1 MGMGVKQHMLAD
13 QVQHL
18 IAIVAYMA
26 VVIAIGVVFAKR
38 ANKNTEAYFLG
49 GRTLGPWVSAFSAE
63 ASDMSGWLLMG
74 LPGLAYWSGLASA
87 GWTAIGLAIGTYL
100 NWLIVS
106 KRLRRYSVQVDAITI
121 PDFFSRR
128 FHEDKRVLMTIASV
142 MIIVFFTPYAGSC
155 LMACGKLFS
164 QLFGAEYNTMVI
176 VAALF
181 VLTYTFLGGFLAE
194 STSDFMQAI
203 VMILALV
210 LVVALGIAAAG
221 GLATVIDN
229 AKGIPGFL
237 SLVTSANPTGEAAS
251 GAALFGEA
259 SKYTGLAIA
268 SAMAWGLGYFG
279 MPQVL
284 LRFMGIRAEHELKRS
299 RRIATVWVV
308 ISLAT
313 AVAIGLIGRVLYSDA
328 YMVYG
333 SGNTENIFIL
343 MSTKL
348 LPPLLAGL
356 VCAGILAAAIS
367 SSDSYLL
374 ISASAVSKN
383 VWQGLIRKKASD
395 KEAMW
400 VSRVVLV
407 LITVFAIFVATGKNQ
422 VIFTIVD
429 FAWAGF
435 GAAFGPLMLFSLFW
449 KRTTYAGAI
458 AGMIAGGGMVFV
470 WNFFISKLGG
480 VWSIYELLPAF
491 LFACIVIV
499 VVSLLT
505 KKPDEKI
512 LAEFDAVSKKA
523 A

>member
-1 MGMGVKQHMLAD
+1 MPAANI
-13 QVQHL
+13 QHL

-26 VVIAIGVVFAKR
+26 VVIAIGIVFAKR

-106 KRLRRYSVQVDAITI
+106 KRLRRYSIAVDAITI
-121 PDFFSRR
+121 PDYFSNR
-128 FHEDKRVLMTIASV
+128 FHENKRVLMTIASV

-164 QLFGAEYNTMVI
+164 QLFGADYNTMVI

-194 STSDFMQAI
+194 STSDFMQAV
-203 VMILALV
+203 VMITALV
-210 LVVALGIAAAG
+210 LVVVLGVVAAG
-221 GLATVIDN
+221 GIRTVIEN
-229 AKGIPGFL
+229 AQKIPGFL
-237 SLVTSANPTGEAAS
+237 SLLTSASPTGEAAN
-251 GAALFGEA
+251 GVALFGDA
-259 SKYTGLAIA
+259 SKYSGLAVA

-284 LRFMGIRAEHELKRS
+284 LRFMGIRSEHELTRS
-299 RRIATVWVV
+299 RRIATIWVV

-313 AVAIGLIGRVLYSDA
+313 AVLIGIIGRVLFSDA
-328 YMVYG
+328 YLVYG

-343 MSTKL
+343 MSTEM

-356 VCAGILAAAIS
+356 VSAGILAAAIS

-383 VWQGLIRKKASD
+383 VWQGLIRKNASD
-395 KEAMW
+395 KETMW
-400 VSRVVLV
+400 ISRIVLV
-407 LITVFAIFVATGKNQ
+407 LITFFAIFVATGKNK
-422 VIFTIVD
+422 VIFSIVD

-435 GAAFGPLMLFSLFW
+435 GATFGPLMIFSLFW

-458 AGMIAGGGMVFV
+458 AGMIAGGGMVFL

-480 VWSIYELLPAF
+480 VWGIYELLPAF
-491 LFACIVIV
+491 LFSCIVIV
-499 VVSLLT
+499 VVSLCT
-505 KKPDEKI
+505 KKPSEAIQK
-512 LAEFDAVSKKA
+512 EFDSIRAKA
-523 A
+523 

>member
-1 MGMGVKQHMLAD
+1 MGGIFRMPAANI
-13 QVQHL
+13 QHL

-26 VVIAIGVVFAKR
+26 VVIIIGIVFAKR
-38 ANKNTEAYFLG
+38 ANKDTEAYFLG

-74 LPGLAYWSGLASA
+74 LPGLAYWSGLADA

-106 KRLRRYSVQVDAITI
+106 KRLRRYSVATDSITI

-128 FHEDKRVLMTIASV
+128 FHENKRVLMTIASV

-164 QLFGAEYNTMVI
+164 QLFGADYNTMVI

-194 STSDFMQAI
+194 STSDFMQAV
-203 VMILALV
+203 VMITALV
-210 LVVALGIAAAG
+210 LVVVLGVVAAG
-221 GLATVIDN
+221 GINAVIEN
-229 AKGIPGFL
+229 AQKIPGFL
-237 SLVTSANPTGEAAS
+237 SLLTSASPTGEAAN
-251 GAALFGEA
+251 GVALFGDA
-259 SKYTGLAIA
+259 SKYSGLAVA

-284 LRFMGIRAEHELKRS
+284 LRFMGIRSEHELTRS
-299 RRIATVWVV
+299 RRIATIWVV

-313 AVAIGLIGRVLYSDA
+313 AVLIGIIGRVLFSDA
-328 YMVYG
+328 YLVYG

-343 MSTKL
+343 MSTEM

-356 VCAGILAAAIS
+356 VSAGILAAAIS

-383 VWQGLIRKKASD
+383 VWQGLIRKNASD
-395 KEAMW
+395 KETMW
-400 VSRVVLV
+400 VSRIVLV
-407 LITVFAIFVATGKNQ
+407 LITIFAIFVATGKNK
-422 VIFTIVD
+422 VIFSIVD

-435 GAAFGPLMLFSLFW
+435 GATFGPLMIFSLFW

-458 AGMIAGGGMVFV
+458 AGMIAGGGMVFL

-480 VWSIYELLPAF
+480 VWGIYELLPAF
-491 LFACIVIV
+491 LFSCIVIV

-505 KKPDEKI
+505 KKPSDELQK
-512 LAEFDAVSKKA
+512 EFDSVRTKA
-523 A
+523 

>member
-1 MGMGVKQHMLAD
+1 MSMTGESI
-13 QVQHL
+13 QHL
-18 IAIVAYMA
+18 IAITAYMA
-26 VVIAIGVVFAKR
+26 VVIAIGIVFAKR

-49 GRTLGPWVSAFSAE
+49 GRSLGPWVSAFSAE

-74 LPGLAYWSGLASA
+74 LPGLAYWSGLADA
-87 GWTAIGLAIGTYL
+87 GWTAIGLALGTYL

-106 KRLRRYSVQVDAITI
+106 KRLRRYSVATDSITI
-121 PDFFSRR
+121 PDFFSKR
-128 FHEDKRVLMTIASV
+128 FHEKKRILMTIASV

-164 QLFGAEYNTMVI
+164 QLFGVSYNSMVI
-176 VAALF
+176 VSALF

-210 LVVALGIAAAG
+210 LVVVLGVAAAG
-221 GLATVIDN
+221 GLGAVIAN
-229 AKGIPGFL
+229 AEKIPGFL
-237 SLVTSANPTGEAAS
+237 SLLTSATPTGEAAA

-259 SKYTGLAIA
+259 KQYSGLAIA

-284 LRFMGIRAEHELKRS
+284 LRFMGIRSEHELTRS
-299 RRIATVWVV
+299 RRIATIWVV
-308 ISLAT
+308 ISLST
-313 AVAIGLIGRVLYSDA
+313 AVIIGLIGRVLFSDA

-343 MSTKL
+343 MSTTM

-374 ISASAVSKN
+374 ISASAISKN

-395 KEAMW
+395 KEAMT
-400 VSRVVLV
+400 VSRIVLV
-407 LITVFAIFVATGKNQ
+407 LITVFAIFVATGKNK
-422 VIFTIVD
+422 VIFSIVD

-458 AGMIAGGGMVFV
+458 AGMISGGGMVFI

-480 VWSIYELLPAF
+480 VWGIYELLPAF
-491 LFACIVIV
+491 LFSCLTIV

-505 KKPDEKI
+505 KKPSEEIQKEYDSI
-512 LAEFDAVSKKA
+512 RA
-523 A
+523 

>member
-1 MGMGVKQHMLAD
+1 MLTD

-18 IAIVAYMA
+18 IAILVYMA
-26 VVIAIGVVFAKR
+26 VVIVIGVVFAKR

-106 KRLRRYSVQVDAITI
+106 KRLRRYSVAVGAITI
-121 PDFFSRR
+121 PDFFSGR
-128 FHEDKRVLMTIASV
+128 FQEKKRVLMTIASV

-164 QLFGAEYNTMVI
+164 QLFGANYNTMVI
-176 VAALF
+176 ASALF

-194 STSDFMQAI
+194 STSDFMQAV
-203 VMILALV
+203 VMIVALV
-210 LVVALGIAAAG
+210 LVVILGISAAG
-221 GLATVIDN
+221 GLTSVLEN
-229 AKGIPGFL
+229 AKSIPGFF
-237 SLVTSANPTGEAAS
+237 SLVTSATPTGESAN

-284 LRFMGIRAEHELKRS
+284 LRFMGIRSEHELTRS

-313 AVAIGLIGRVLYSDA
+313 AVMIGIIGRVLFSDA

-343 MSTKL
+343 MATKM

-356 VCAGILAAAIS
+356 VSAGILAAAIS

-383 VWQGLIRKKASD
+383 VWQGLIRKNASE
-395 KEAMW
+395 KETMW
-400 VSRVVLV
+400 VSRIVLI
-407 LITVFAIFVATGKNQ
+407 LITVFAIFVATGKNK

-458 AGMIAGGGMVFV
+458 AGMVAGGGMVFI

-480 VWSIYELLPAF
+480 VWGIYELLPAF
-491 LFACIVIV
+491 LFSCATIV

-505 KKPDEKI
+505 KKPEDEI
-512 LAEFDAVSKKA
+512 ARTFDAVSKKVS
-523 A
+523 

>member
-1 MGMGVKQHMLAD
+1 MTGENI
-13 QVQHL
+13 QHL

-26 VVIAIGVVFAKR
+26 VVIVIGVVFAKR
-38 ANKNTEAYFLG
+38 ANKDTAAYFLG
-49 GRTLGPWVSAFSAE
+49 GRSLGPWVAAFSAE

-74 LPGLAYWSGLASA
+74 LPGLAYWSGLADA

-106 KRLRRYSVQVDAITI
+106 RRLRRYSAATDAITI
-121 PDFFSRR
+121 PDFFSNR
-128 FHEDKRVLMTIASV
+128 FHEKKKVLMTIASF

-164 QLFGAEYNTMVI
+164 QLFDVSYNSMVI
-176 VAALF
+176 VSALF

-203 VMILALV
+203 VMIIALV
-210 LVVALGIAAAG
+210 LVLTLGVAAAG
-221 GLATVIDN
+221 GLSAVIEN
-229 AKGIPGFL
+229 AQKIPGFL
-237 SLVTSANPTGEAAS
+237 SLFSSAAPTGEAS
-251 GAALFGEA
+251 GGAALFGA
-259 SKYTGLAIA
+259 AKTYSGLAIA

-284 LRFMGIRAEHELKRS
+284 LRFMGIRSEHELTRS
-299 RRIATVWVV
+299 RRVATVWVI
-308 ISLAT
+308 ISLAS
-313 AVAIGLIGRVLYSDA
+313 AVCIGLIGRVLFSDA

-343 MSTKL
+343 LSTTM

-383 VWQGLIRKKASD
+383 VWQGLLRKKASE
-395 KEAMW
+395 KETMW
-400 VSRVVLV
+400 VSRIVLV

-422 VIFTIVD
+422 VIFSIVD

-458 AGMIAGGGMVFV
+458 AGMLSGGAMVFI

-480 VWSIYELLPAF
+480 VWGIYELLPAF

-505 KKPDEKI
+505 KKPGETIEK
-512 LAEFDAVSKKA
+512 EFEAVRTKA
-523 A
+523 